1 MYLPIHR
8 ISRYNDQ
15 LVTTIDYSGS
25 IHSLEHVVG
34 RMTLAVAGKQ
44 GDIQI
49 ELTSPSGTASII
61 LDYRPYDYNSQVPPE
76 YSGDSSTGS
85 SGDSSSGS
93 SSYSS
98 TGSSGYSSTGSFGD
112 SSTGSSGD
120 SSTGSS
126 GDSSTRS
133 SGDSST
139 GYSSYSSTGSSGDSS
154 TGSSGGPSTGSSGG
168 LSTGSSAEASA
179 DSSGCET
186 PSTADDSFDQGQYRN
201 WPFMS
206 VMFWG
211 EDPSGQWNLTI
222 STRSSNIEV
231 FVSDIVFTFFGV
243 AATPEAVANTPDVC
257 HSDCVR
263 GCAKAGSSYC
273 DACINLRNA
282 YTLECIDVCPP
293 GYTERNGYCY
303 NPELP
308 LKECNSPLKSKPEDG
323 Q

>member
-1 MYLPIHR
+1 
-8 ISRYNDQ
+8 
-15 LVTTIDYSGS
+15 
-25 IHSLEHVVG
+25 
-34 RMTLAVAGKQ
+34 MTLVVAGKQ
-44 GDIQI
+44 GDIQV
-49 ELTSPSGTASII
+49 ELTSPSGTTSMI
-61 LDYRPYDYNSQVPPE
+61 LGYRPYDYNSQLPPE

-85 SGDSSSGS
+85 S
-93 SSYSS
+93 SY
-98 TGSSGYSSTGSFGD
+98 

-126 GDSSTRS
+126 GDSST
-133 SGDSST
+133 
-139 GYSSYSSTGSSGDSS
+139 
-154 TGSSGGPSTGSSGG
+154 GSSGGS
-168 LSTGSSAEASA
+168 STGSSAEASA
-179 DSSGCET
+179 DSSGCEVL
-186 PSTADDSFDQGQYRN
+186 STEDDSFNQGQYRN

-222 STRSSNIEV
+222 STRSSNTEV
-231 FVSDIVFTFFGV
+231 FVGDIVFTFFGV
-243 AATPEAVANTPDVC
+243 AATPEAVANIPDVC

-308 LKECNSPLKSKPEDG
+308 LKECNSPLKSTQDG